1 MNLTFQSLGDGGDSV
16 DHSTIEPLNRIFL
29 QLGPITIYWYAI
41 LIMSGVALGLFLA
54 IREGKRMGINP
65 DFFYDLVTYGLPI
78 SIVGARI
85 YYVVF
90 MWDYYSVHP
99 EDIIKIWQGGIA
111 IHGAIIAAF
120 IFGYFFCK
128 KRNIS
133 VWLTADIAATSFIIA
148 QAIGRW
154 GNFMNQEAHGGVVPG
169 STLDAQREFLQSLF
183 IPDFIVNNMYI
194 NGAYYYPTFLYE
206 SLWNVIGFFIII
218 LILRKLSKLLV
229 GEIAAFYAVWYSIG
243 RYMVEG
249 MRTDSLMLTESIR
262 MAQFISILT
271 VVLVVAVVAYRRITK
286 KNLVTYQSFYLN
298 ESHKS

>member
-1 MNLTFQSLGDGGDSV
+1 M
-16 DHSTIEPLNRIFL
+16 DHSTIEPLNRVFL
-29 QLGPITIYWYAI
+29 QLGPITIYWYAVF
-41 LIMSGVALGLFLA
+41 IMSGVALGLFLA
-54 IREGKRMGINP
+54 IREGKKMGINSE
-65 DFFYDLVTYGLPI
+65 FFYDLVTYGLPI
-78 SIVGARI
+78 SIIGARI
-85 YYVVF
+85 YYVAF
-90 MWDYYSVHP
+90 SWDYYSSHP

-128 KRNIS
+128 KRKVS
-133 VWLTADIAATSFIIA
+133 FWLVADIASVSFIIA

-169 STLDAQREFLQSLF
+169 ATLDAQREFLQSLF

-194 NGAYYYPTFLYE
+194 NEAYYHPTFLYE
-206 SLWNVIGFFIII
+206 SLWNMVGFLFIVFV
-218 LILRKLSKLLV
+218 LRNLPKLLV

-262 MAQFISILT
+262 MAQFISIT
-271 VVLVVAVVAYRRITK
+271 TIVLVLILVIYRRLAK
-286 KNLVTYQSFYLN
+286 KNLITYH
-298 ESHKS
+298 SHKE

>member
-1 MNLTFQSLGDGGDSV
+1 M
-16 DHSTIEPLNRIFL
+16 DHSTIEPLNRVFL
-29 QLGPITIYWYAI
+29 QLGPITIYWYAVF
-41 LIMSGVALGLFLA
+41 IMSGVALGLFLA
-54 IREGKRMGINP
+54 IREGKKMGINSE
-65 DFFYDLVTYGLPI
+65 FFYDLVTYGLPI
-78 SIVGARI
+78 SIIGARI
-85 YYVVF
+85 YYVAF
-90 MWDYYSVHP
+90 SWDYYSLHP

-128 KRNIS
+128 KRKVS
-133 VWLTADIAATSFIIA
+133 FWLVADIASVSFIIA

-169 STLDAQREFLQSLF
+169 ATLDAQREFLQSLF

-194 NGAYYYPTFLYE
+194 NEAYYHPTFLYE
-206 SLWNVIGFFIII
+206 SLWNMVGFLFIVFV
-218 LILRKLSKLLV
+218 LRKLPKLLV

-262 MAQFISILT
+262 MAQFISIT
-271 VVLVVAVVAYRRITK
+271 TIVLVLILVIYRRLAK
-286 KNLVTYQSFYLN
+286 KNLITYQSFYVKN
-298 ESHKS
+298 SHKE

>member
-1 MNLTFQSLGDGGDSV
+1 M
-16 DHSTIEPLNRIFL
+16 DHSTIEPLNRVFL
-29 QLGPITIYWYAI
+29 QLGPITIYWYAVF
-41 LIMSGVALGLFLA
+41 IMSGVALGLFLA
-54 IREGKRMGINP
+54 IREGKKMGINSE
-65 DFFYDLVTYGLPI
+65 FFYELVTYGLPI
-78 SIVGARI
+78 SIIGARI
-85 YYVVF
+85 YYVAF
-90 MWDYYSVHP
+90 SWDYYSSHP

-128 KRNIS
+128 KRKVS
-133 VWLTADIAATSFIIA
+133 FWLVADIASVSFIIA

-169 STLDAQREFLQSLF
+169 ATLDAQREFLQSLF

-194 NGAYYYPTFLYE
+194 NEAYYHPTFLYE
-206 SLWNVIGFFIII
+206 SLWNMVGFLFIVFV
-218 LILRKLSKLLV
+218 LRKLPKLLV

-262 MAQFISILT
+262 MAQFISIT
-271 VVLVVAVVAYRRITK
+271 TIVLVLILVIYRRLAK
-286 KNLVTYQSFYLN
+286 KNLITYQSFYVKN
-298 ESHKS
+298 SHKE

>member
-1 MNLTFQSLGDGGDSV
+1 MEEIGV
-16 DHSTIEPLNRIFL
+16 DHSTIEPLNRVFL
-29 QLGPITIYWYAI
+29 QLGPITIYWYAVF
-41 LIMSGVALGLFLA
+41 IMSGVALGLFLA
-54 IREGKRMGINP
+54 IREGKKMGINSE
-65 DFFYDLVTYGLPI
+65 FFYDLVTYGLPI
-78 SIVGARI
+78 SIIGARI
-85 YYVVF
+85 YYVAF
-90 MWDYYSVHP
+90 SWDYYSSHP

-128 KRNIS
+128 KRKVS
-133 VWLTADIAATSFIIA
+133 FWLVADIASVSFIIA

-169 STLDAQREFLQSLF
+169 ATLDAQREFLQSLF

-194 NGAYYYPTFLYE
+194 NEAYYHPTFLYE
-206 SLWNVIGFFIII
+206 SLWNMVGFLFIVFV
-218 LILRKLSKLLV
+218 LRKLPKLLV

-262 MAQFISILT
+262 MAQFISIT
-271 VVLVVAVVAYRRITK
+271 TIVLVLILVLYRRLAK
-286 KNLVTYQSFYLN
+286 KNLITYQSFYVKN
-298 ESHKS
+298 SHKE

>member
-1 MNLTFQSLGDGGDSV
+1 M
-16 DHSTIEPLNRIFL
+16 DHSTIEPLNRVFL
-29 QLGPITIYWYAI
+29 QLGPITIYWYAVF
-41 LIMSGVALGLFLA
+41 IMSGVALGLFLA
-54 IREGKRMGINP
+54 IREGKKMGINSE
-65 DFFYDLVTYGLPI
+65 FFYDLVTYGLPI
-78 SIVGARI
+78 SIIGARI
-85 YYVVF
+85 YYVAF
-90 MWDYYSVHP
+90 SWDYYSSHP

-128 KRNIS
+128 KRKVS
-133 VWLTADIAATSFIIA
+133 FGLVADIASVSFIIA

-169 STLDAQREFLQSLF
+169 ATLDAQREFLQSLF

-194 NGAYYYPTFLYE
+194 NGAYYHPTFLYE
-206 SLWNVIGFFIII
+206 SLWNMVGFLFIVFV
-218 LILRKLSKLLV
+218 LRKLPKLLV

-262 MAQFISILT
+262 MAQFISIT
-271 VVLVVAVVAYRRITK
+271 TIVLVLILVIYRRLAK
-286 KNLVTYQSFYLN
+286 KNLITYQSFYVKN
-298 ESHKS
+298 SHKE

>member
-1 MNLTFQSLGDGGDSV
+1 M
-16 DHSTIEPLNRIFL
+16 DHSTIEPLNRVFL
-29 QLGPITIYWYAI
+29 QLGPITIYWYAVF
-41 LIMSGVALGLFLA
+41 IMSGAALGLFLA
-54 IREGKRMGINP
+54 IREGKKMGINSE
-65 DFFYDLVTYGLPI
+65 FFYDLVTYGLPI
-78 SIVGARI
+78 SIIGARI
-85 YYVVF
+85 YYVAF
-90 MWDYYSVHP
+90 SWDYYSSHP

-128 KRNIS
+128 KRKVS
-133 VWLTADIAATSFIIA
+133 FWLVADIASVSFIIA

-169 STLDAQREFLQSLF
+169 ATLDAQREFLQSLF

-194 NGAYYYPTFLYE
+194 NEAYYHPTFLYE
-206 SLWNVIGFFIII
+206 SLWNMVGFLFIVFV
-218 LILRKLSKLLV
+218 LRKLPKLLV

-262 MAQFISILT
+262 MAQFISIT
-271 VVLVVAVVAYRRITK
+271 TIVLVLILVIYRRLAK
-286 KNLVTYQSFYLN
+286 KNLITYQSFYVKN
-298 ESHKS
+298 SHKE

>member
-1 MNLTFQSLGDGGDSV
+1 M
-16 DHSTIEPLNRIFL
+16 DHSTIEPLNRVFL
-29 QLGPITIYWYAI
+29 QLGPITIYWYAVF
-41 LIMSGVALGLFLA
+41 IMSGVALGLFLA
-54 IREGKRMGINP
+54 IREGKKMGINSE
-65 DFFYDLVTYGLPI
+65 FFYDLVTYGLPI
-78 SIVGARI
+78 SIIGARI
-85 YYVVF
+85 YYVAF
-90 MWDYYSVHP
+90 SWDYYSLQP

-128 KRNIS
+128 KRKVS
-133 VWLTADIAATSFIIA
+133 FWLVADIASVSFIIA

-169 STLDAQREFLQSLF
+169 ATLDAQREFLQSLF

-194 NGAYYYPTFLYE
+194 NEAYYHPTFLYE
-206 SLWNVIGFFIII
+206 SLWNMVGFLFIVFV
-218 LILRKLSKLLV
+218 LRKLPKLLV

-262 MAQFISILT
+262 MAQFISIT
-271 VVLVVAVVAYRRITK
+271 TIVLVLILVIYRRLAK
-286 KNLVTYQSFYLN
+286 KNLITYQSFYVKN
-298 ESHKS
+298 SHKE

>member
-1 MNLTFQSLGDGGDSV
+1 MDY
-16 DHSTIEPLNRIFL
+16 STIEPLNRVFL
-29 QLGPITIYWYAI
+29 QLGPITIYWYAVF
-41 LIMSGVALGLFLA
+41 IMSGVALGLFLA
-54 IREGKRMGINP
+54 IREGKKMGINSE
-65 DFFYDLVTYGLPI
+65 FFYDLVTYGLPI
-78 SIVGARI
+78 SIIGARI
-85 YYVVF
+85 YYVAF
-90 MWDYYSVHP
+90 SWDYYSSHP

-128 KRNIS
+128 KRKVS
-133 VWLTADIAATSFIIA
+133 FWLVADIASVSFIIA

-169 STLDAQREFLQSLF
+169 ATLDAQREFLQSLF

-194 NGAYYYPTFLYE
+194 NEAYYHPTFLYE
-206 SLWNVIGFFIII
+206 SLWNMVGFLFIVFV
-218 LILRKLSKLLV
+218 LRKLPKLLV

-262 MAQFISILT
+262 MAQFISIT
-271 VVLVVAVVAYRRITK
+271 TIVLVLILVLYRRLAK
-286 KNLVTYQSFYLN
+286 KNLITYQSFYVKN
-298 ESHKS
+298 SHKE

>member
-1 MNLTFQSLGDGGDSV
+1 MEEIGV
-16 DHSTIEPLNRIFL
+16 DHSTIEPLNRVFL
-29 QLGPITIYWYAI
+29 QLGPITIYWYAVF
-41 LIMSGVALGLFLA
+41 IMSGVALGLFLA
-54 IREGKRMGINP
+54 IREGKKMGINSE
-65 DFFYDLVTYGLPI
+65 FFYDLVTYGLPI
-78 SIVGARI
+78 SIIGVRI
-85 YYVVF
+85 YYVAF
-90 MWDYYSVHP
+90 SWDYYSSHP

-128 KRNIS
+128 KRKVS
-133 VWLTADIAATSFIIA
+133 FWLVADIASVSFIIA

-169 STLDAQREFLQSLF
+169 ATLDAQREFLQSLF

-194 NGAYYYPTFLYE
+194 NEAYYHPTFLYE
-206 SLWNVIGFFIII
+206 SLWNMVGFLFIVFV
-218 LILRKLSKLLV
+218 LRKLPKLLV

-262 MAQFISILT
+262 MAQFISIT
-271 VVLVVAVVAYRRITK
+271 TIVLVLILVIYRRLAK
-286 KNLVTYQSFYLN
+286 KNLITYQSFYVKN
-298 ESHKS
+298 SHKE

>member
-1 MNLTFQSLGDGGDSV
+1 MEEIGV
-16 DHSTIEPLNRIFL
+16 DHSTIEPLNRVFL
-29 QLGPITIYWYAI
+29 QLGLITIYWYAVF
-41 LIMSGVALGLFLA
+41 IMSGVALGLFLA
-54 IREGKRMGINP
+54 IREGKKMGINSE
-65 DFFYDLVTYGLPI
+65 FFYDLVTYGLPI
-78 SIVGARI
+78 SIIGARI
-85 YYVVF
+85 YYVAF
-90 MWDYYSVHP
+90 SWDYYSSHP

-128 KRNIS
+128 KRKVS
-133 VWLTADIAATSFIIA
+133 FWLVADIASVSFIIA

-169 STLDAQREFLQSLF
+169 ATLDAQREFLQSLF

-194 NGAYYYPTFLYE
+194 NEAYYHPTFLYE
-206 SLWNVIGFFIII
+206 SLWNMVGFLFIVFV
-218 LILRKLSKLLV
+218 LRKLPKLLV

-262 MAQFISILT
+262 MAQFISIT
-271 VVLVVAVVAYRRITK
+271 TIVLVLILVIYRRLAK
-286 KNLVTYQSFYLN
+286 KNLITYQSFYVKN
-298 ESHKS
+298 SHKE

>member
-1 MNLTFQSLGDGGDSV
+1 MDY
-16 DHSTIEPLNRIFL
+16 STIEPLNRVFL
-29 QLGPITIYWYAI
+29 QLGPITIYWYAVF
-41 LIMSGVALGLFLA
+41 IMSGVALGLFLA
-54 IREGKRMGINP
+54 IREGKKMGINSE
-65 DFFYDLVTYGLPI
+65 FFYDLVTYGLPI
-78 SIVGARI
+78 SIIGARI
-85 YYVVF
+85 YYVAF
-90 MWDYYSVHP
+90 SWDYYSSHP

-128 KRNIS
+128 KRKVS
-133 VWLTADIAATSFIIA
+133 FWLVADIASVSFIIA

-169 STLDAQREFLQSLF
+169 ATLDAQREFLQSLF

-194 NGAYYYPTFLYE
+194 NEAYYHPTFLYE
-206 SLWNVIGFFIII
+206 SLWNIVGFLFIVFV
-218 LILRKLSKLLV
+218 LRKLPKLLV

-262 MAQFISILT
+262 MAQFISIT
-271 VVLVVAVVAYRRITK
+271 TIVLVLILVIYRRLAK
-286 KNLVTYQSFYLN
+286 KNLITYQSFYVKN
-298 ESHKS
+298 SHKE

>member
-1 MNLTFQSLGDGGDSV
+1 MDY
-16 DHSTIEPLNRIFL
+16 STIEPLNRVFL
-29 QLGPITIYWYAI
+29 QLGPITIYWYAVF
-41 LIMSGVALGLFLA
+41 IMSGVALGLFLA
-54 IREGKRMGINP
+54 IREGKKMGINSE
-65 DFFYDLVTYGLPI
+65 FFYDLVTYGLPI
-78 SIVGARI
+78 SIIGARI
-85 YYVVF
+85 YYVAF
-90 MWDYYSVHP
+90 SWDYYSSHP

-128 KRNIS
+128 KRKVS
-133 VWLTADIAATSFIIA
+133 FWLVADIASVSFIIA

-169 STLDAQREFLQSLF
+169 ATLDAQREFLQSLF

-194 NGAYYYPTFLYE
+194 NEAYYHPTFLYE
-206 SLWNVIGFFIII
+206 SLWNMVGFLFIVFV
-218 LILRKLSKLLV
+218 LRKLPKLLV

-262 MAQFISILT
+262 MAQFISIT
-271 VVLVVAVVAYRRITK
+271 TIVLVLILVIYRRLAK
-286 KNLVTYQSFYLN
+286 KNLITYQSFYVKN
-298 ESHKS
+298 SHKE

>member
-1 MNLTFQSLGDGGDSV
+1 M
-16 DHSTIEPLNRIFL
+16 DHSTIEPLNRVFL
-29 QLGPITIYWYAI
+29 QLGPITIYWYAVF
-41 LIMSGVALGLFLA
+41 IMSGVALGLFLA
-54 IREGKRMGINP
+54 IREGKKMGINSA
-65 DFFYDLVTYGLPI
+65 FFYDLVTYGLPI
-78 SIVGARI
+78 SIIGARI
-85 YYVVF
+85 YYVAF
-90 MWDYYSVHP
+90 SWDYYSSHP

-128 KRNIS
+128 KRKVS
-133 VWLTADIAATSFIIA
+133 FWLVADIASVSFIIA

-169 STLDAQREFLQSLF
+169 ATLDAQREFLQSLF

-194 NGAYYYPTFLYE
+194 NEAYYHPTFLYE
-206 SLWNVIGFFIII
+206 SLWNMVGFLFIVFV
-218 LILRKLSKLLV
+218 LRKLPKLLV

-262 MAQFISILT
+262 MAQFISIT
-271 VVLVVAVVAYRRITK
+271 TIVLVLILVIYRRLAK
-286 KNLVTYQSFYLN
+286 KNLITYQSFYVKN
-298 ESHKS
+298 SHKE